1 MLKIA
6 ILTTHPI
13 QYQAPLYRALA
24 ARGDVEIKVFFC
36 WDFGVKETV
45 DPGFGRTIRW
55 DIPLLDGYEH
65 EFLPN
70 LARRPGTNHFFGI
83 VNPTAPARIASFR
96 PDVVVVHNYVHLTE
110 NEVMAAARLFRVP
123 VLLRGESNLL
133 PKRSLR
139 TRALKR
145 LLLPPL
151 FRGLGGALAI
161 GTLSARYFES
171 YGIPP
176 ERVFIA
182 PYTVDNAFFQSRAEE
197 ARAEAKTWR
206 AELGIP
212 ENDLVALYAA
222 KLIPVKGCGDLIR
235 AFGARPRKNAHLV
248 LVGDGP
254 LRGELEALAR
264 DSGANVHF
272 LGFVNQQRMPAAYAL
287 GDVFV
292 LPSRFEP
299 WGLVVNEAMNL
310 GLPIIASDQVGAVP
324 DLVLPD
330 NGWVFPATSV
340 DSLASILDDALAD
353 RNALKNRGKASL
365 QRISSWDIPHT
376 AEAFVRAARAVA
388 RGDVGA

>member
-6 ILTTHPI
+6 ILATHPI

-36 WDFGVKETV
+36 WDFGVKETK

-55 DIPLLDGYEH
+55 DVPLLDGYDH
-65 EFLPN
+65 EFVPN

-96 PDVVVVHNYVHLTE
+96 PDVVVVHNYVHFTE

-133 PKRSLR
+133 PKRPR
-139 TRALKR
+139 HVEALKR
-145 LLLPPL
+145 LVLPPL

-161 GTLSARYFES
+161 GALSARYFEF
-171 YGIPP
+171 YGVRP

-182 PYTVDNAFFQSRAEE
+182 PYTVDNAFFQSRAAD
-197 ARAEAKTWR
+197 ARAEARAWR
-206 AELGIP
+206 EELGIP
-212 ENDLVALYAA
+212 ADDLVALYAA
-222 KLIPVKGCGDLIR
+222 KLIPVKGCGDLIE
-235 AFGARPRKNAHLV
+235 AFGQRPRKNTHLV

-264 DSGANVHF
+264 STGANVHF

-324 DLVLPD
+324 DLVGAD
-330 NGWVFPATSV
+330 NGWVFPAGRV
-340 DSLASILDDALAD
+340 PSLARVLDEALAD
-353 RNALKNRGKASL
+353 RAALTARGKASL
-365 QRISSWDIPHT
+365 RRISGWDIPHT
-376 AEAFVRAARAVA
+376 AEGFVRAARAVSGE
-388 RGDVGA
+388 RGAG